1 MICISLV
8 GERTRRSL
16 AVALV
21 VMAAALIGCKGS
33 SDPLVPTATVPQA
46 TTTTNP
52 YAVPPVIDEAY
63 VNKVLAG
70 LDHAVGDVTRQVLLE
85 GSVGSGV
92 KSRLAALYVADVLP
106 LKITLFETVVQ
117 RGLSG
122 YKENPGDRR
131 SVVTE
136 LISVRPTCIFVR
148 ILSDGSEVVKLPD
161 PRVAI
166 QWVALVPRTDA
177 DSQGYNPT
185 PWVFAYEGFDQGFAE
200 PEDPCLVRP

>member
-1 MICISLV
+1 MTAALV
-8 GERTRRSL
+8 GCNNPSE
-16 AVALV
+16 
-21 VMAAALIGCKGS
+21 
-33 SDPLVPTATVPQA
+33 PLGPTATLPVG

-52 YAVPPVIDEAY
+52 YAVPAVIDESY

-85 GSVGSGV
+85 GSVTSGV
-92 KSRLAALYVADVLP
+92 KARLAGLYLADVLP
-106 LKITLFETVVQ
+106 LKIALFETVVQ

-122 YKENPGDRR
+122 YKENPGDRH

-148 ILSDGSEVVKLPD
+148 ILSDGSEVVKVPD
-161 PRVAI
+161 PRVAV
-166 QWVALVPRTDA
+166 QWVALVPRTEQDP
-177 DSQGYNPT
+177 QGYNPT

-200 PEDPCLVRP
+200 PEDQCLGRP